1 MREFD
6 RDRRSFFAAGTAGL
20 LLAASPGLVPVAEA
34 HGGEDDVSAVE
45 DMMREHGVLRRALLV
60 YSKSAARLRRN
71 GAGATNPLALK
82 DTAKLFRTFGE
93 DYHERKLEEA
103 YVFPA
108 VLKKGGPAAELIDIL
123 VAQHNRGREI
133 TDYIL
138 SLTGLGSIGTGDA
151 EPLAKALESFVLMYQ
166 NHAAREDTVVFQ
178 AWKKAIPTHVM
189 EDMGETF
196 EKIEHEQFGDD
207 EFDDA
212 LQQIGTIEQTLG
224 YADLAQF
231 TAPTPPHP

>member
-1 MREFD
+1 MRDFD
-6 RDRRSFFAAGTAGL
+6 RDRRSLFVAGTTGL
-20 LLAASPGLVPVAEA
+20 LLAASPALAPLAEA
-34 HGGEDDVSAVE
+34 HGDENDVSAVE

-60 YSKSAARLRRN
+60 YSESAARLRRN
-71 GAGATNPLALK
+71 GAGATNPLAVN

-108 VLKKGGPAAELIDIL
+108 VRKKGGAAAELADVL
-123 VAQHNRGREI
+123 VTQHNRGREI

-138 SLTGLGSIGTGDA
+138 SVTGMGSIGTGDA
-151 EPLAKALESFVLMYQ
+151 GPLAKAMETFVRMYQ

-178 AWKKAIPTHVM
+178 AWKKAIPPHVM
-189 EDMGETF
+189 EEMGEKF
-196 EKIEHEQFGDD
+196 EKIEHEQFGEDGF
-207 EFDDA
+207 EDA
-212 LQQIGTIEQTLG
+212 LRQIAAVEQTLG

-231 TAPTPPHP
+231 TAPPPPRP